1 VVFVDTMLRLR
12 HAYLGGGQW
21 AENIDVATI
30 GGVIVAVAP
39 RGSLDDAIGPRTTTV
54 DTGNT
59 YAYPGFVDS
68 HTHTKRAALIGTTF
82 LDCGAGAVSS
92 LEEILT
98 NVRRRSDSLPVGE
111 WLQGDNLNPS
121 YLPEGRFPDRYE
133 LDAAG
138 GGRPIILRGSGRHVV
153 AASSS
158 ALVAAGIDA
167 GTPDPAGGRIER
179 DDNDEPTGI
188 LHERAKLRL
197 DVTQPNTVVPK
208 VSANVRLNGLR
219 TTLRRFHG
227 YGTTTIHEIPRN
239 PDELGDYLR
248 LRAEGDLSMRV
259 VFYIRGWEAA
269 TRLEYLTGLGL
280 RSDFGDDWLRIGGVK
295 FSIDGSAS
303 FRNAAVVK
311 EYPDTD
317 GNHGLIRIE
326 QPALT
331 EHVKQCHQAGLRVA
345 VHAIGDRALD
355 IALGAYEAASA
366 ECPPDSARGPDRI
379 EHAFVAPGRERLER
393 MARLGLTLS
402 QQPGFIESA
411 ARGYAQ
417 IFDDPVLADWL
428 PVASALSA
436 GVDVILNSDYP
447 NAPANPFTTLR
458 CAVTR
463 TSSDGQIAGVA
474 EAVDIQTAFAL
485 MTVAPAQVSGMTG
498 RIGAIAEGRL
508 ADLFVTD
515 EQFFDTPPDELEGTH
530 VRSTFVGGELVHE
543 STG

>member
-12 HAYLGGGQW
+12 HAYLGRGEW

-30 GGVIVAVAP
+30 GGSIVAIAP
-39 RGSLDDAIGPRTTTV
+39 KGSLDHAIGPRTATV

-59 YAYPGFVDS
+59 HAYPGFVDS

-82 LDCGAGAVSS
+82 LDCGVDAVSS
-92 LEEILT
+92 LAEILN
-98 NVRRRSDSLPVGE
+98 NVGRRSAELPPGE

-121 YLPEGRFPDRYE
+121 YLPEGRFPDRHE
-133 LDAAG
+133 LDSAG

-158 ALVAAGIDA
+158 ALELAGIDS
-167 GTPDPAGGRIER
+167 GTPDLPGGRIER
-179 DDNDEPTGI
+179 DADNVPTGI

-197 DVTQPNTVVPK
+197 DVTQPDTVVPK
-208 VSANVRLNGLR
+208 VSAHIRVDGLR
-219 TTLRRFHG
+219 STLHRFHG

-239 PDELGDYLR
+239 PDELSDYLR
-248 LRAEGDLSMRV
+248 LRADGGLSMRV

-280 RSDFGDDWLRIGGVK
+280 RSDFGDDRLRIGGVK

-311 EYPDTD
+311 EYPHTD
-317 GNHGLIRIE
+317 GEHGLIRIE

-331 EHVKQCHQAGLRVA
+331 EHVKHCHQAGLRVA

-355 IALGAYEAASA
+355 IALGAYEAAAA
-366 ECPPDSARGPDRI
+366 ELPADPVRGPDRI

-428 PVASALSA
+428 PVASAMSA

-463 TSSDGQIAGVA
+463 SSSDGQIAGVD
-474 EAVDIQTAFAL
+474 EAVDMPTAFAL
-485 MTVAPAQVSGMTG
+485 MTTAPARVSGMAG

-515 EQFFDTPPDELEGTH
+515 DQFLATPPDELEGTH
-530 VRSTFVGGELVHE
+530 VRRTFVGGELVYE
-543 STG
+543 SSA

>member
-1 VVFVDTMLRLR
+1 MVFVDSILRLR
-12 HAYLGGGQW
+12 HAYLGAGEW

-30 GGVIVAVAP
+30 GGTVVAVAP
-39 RGSLDDAIGPRTTTV
+39 AGSLHDAIGPDTAKV

-68 HTHTKRAALIGTTF
+68 HTHTKRAALIGNTF

-92 LEEILT
+92 LTEILDL
-98 NVRRRSDSLPVGE
+98 VAKRSAELPPGE

-121 YLPEGRFPDRYE
+121 YLREGRFPDRYE

-138 GGRPIILRGSGRHVV
+138 SGRPIILRGSGRHVV
-153 AASSS
+153 IASSS
-158 ALVAAGIDA
+158 ALAAAGIDA
-167 GTPDPAGGRIER
+167 GTHDPPGGRIER
-179 DDNDEPTGI
+179 DEHGQPTGV

-197 DVTQPNTVVPK
+197 DVTQPNTVVPN
-208 VSANVRLNGLR
+208 VSVDIRLEGLR

-227 YGTTTIHEIPRN
+227 HGTTTIHEIPRN
-239 PDELGDYLR
+239 PDELSDYLR
-248 LRAEGDLSMRV
+248 LRAAGDLSMRV
-259 VFYIRGWEAA
+259 VFYVRGWEAA

-280 RSDFGDDWLRIGGVK
+280 RSDFGDDRLRIGGVK

-303 FRNAAVVK
+303 FRNAAVNK

-317 GNHGLIRIE
+317 GDLGLVRIE
-326 QPALT
+326 QPELT
-331 EHVKQCHQAGLRVA
+331 DHIIASHRGGLRVA

-366 ECPPDSARGPDRI
+366 NDAADAARGPDRI

-411 ARGYAQ
+411 ARGYAR
-417 IFDDPVLADWL
+417 IFDDPFLADWM
-428 PVASALSA
+428 PVASAISA
-436 GVDVILNSDYP
+436 GVDVILNSDFP

-458 CAVTR
+458 CAITR
-463 TSSDGQIAGVA
+463 ASSDGQTAGAA
-474 EAVDIQTAFAL
+474 EAVDIRTAFAL
-485 MTVAPAQVSGMTG
+485 MTAAPDRVSGMSG
-498 RIGAIAEGRL
+498 RIGAIAVGRL
-508 ADLFVTD
+508 ADLFVSD
-515 EQFFDTPPDELEGTH
+515 EQFFETPPEELEGTR
-530 VRSTFVGGELVHE
+530 VRQTFVAGEPVYE
-543 STG
+543 SNA

>member
-1 VVFVDTMLRLR
+1 MLRLR
-12 HAYLGGGQW
+12 HAYLGDGEW
-21 AENIDVATI
+21 AENVDVGTI
-30 GGVIVAVAP
+30 AGTIVAVAP
-39 RGSLDDAIGPRTTTV
+39 AGSLDDAIGPRTTTI

-68 HTHTKRAALIGTTF
+68 HTHTKRAALIGSTF

-92 LEEILT
+92 LAEILD
-98 NVRRRSDSLPVGE
+98 NVSSRSAQLRPGE

-121 YLPEGRFPDRYE
+121 YLPEGRFPTRQE

-153 AASSS
+153 IASSS
-158 ALVAAGIDA
+158 ALAAAGIDA
-167 GTPDPAGGRIER
+167 MTPDPPGGRVER
-179 DDNDEPTGI
+179 DADGEPTGV

-208 VSANVRLNGLR
+208 VSADVRLQGLR
-219 TTLRRFHG
+219 STLRRFHG

-248 LRAEGDLSMRV
+248 LRADGGLSMRV

-280 RSDFGDDWLRIGGVK
+280 RSDFGDDRLRIGGVK

-311 EYPDTD
+311 EYPESGGD
-317 GNHGLIRIE
+317 HGLVRIE

-331 EHVKQCHQAGLRVA
+331 DHIKQCHEAGLRVA

-355 IALGAYEAASA
+355 IALGAYEAAAA
-366 ECPPDSARGPDRI
+366 EHPADPLRGPDRI
-379 EHAFVAPGRERLER
+379 EHAFVAPGYDRLAR

-428 PVASALSA
+428 PVASAIAA

-463 TSSDGQIAGVA
+463 CSSDGQIAGLD
-474 EAVDIQTAFAL
+474 EAVAVQTAFAL
-485 MTVAPAQVSGMTG
+485 MTAAPGRVSGMPG
-498 RIGAIAEGRL
+498 RIGAIGVGRL

-515 EQFFDTPPDELEGTH
+515 EQFFSTPPDELEATQ
-530 VRSTFVGGELVHE
+530 VRQTFVGGELVHE
-543 STG
+543 AVA

>member
-1 VVFVDTMLRLR
+1 MVFVDTMLRLR
-12 HAYLGGGQW
+12 HAYLGAGEW

-30 GGVIVAVAP
+30 GGSTVAIAP
-39 RGSLDDAIGPRTTTV
+39 RGSLNDAIGPRTTTV

-92 LEEILT
+92 LTEILA
-98 NVRRRSDSLPVGE
+98 NVSRRSSELRDGE

-121 YLPEGRFPDRYE
+121 YLLEGRFPNRYE

-138 GGRPIILRGSGRHVV
+138 GGRPVILRGSGRHVV

-158 ALVAAGIDA
+158 ALAAAGIDSS
-167 GTPDPAGGRIER
+167 TLDPPGGRIER
-179 DDNDEPTGI
+179 DADEVPTGI

-208 VSANVRLNGLR
+208 VSVEIRLDGLR
-219 TTLRRFHG
+219 STLRRFHG
-227 YGTTTIHEIPRN
+227 YGTTMIHEIPRN
-239 PDELGDYLR
+239 PDELSDYLQ
-248 LRAEGDLSMRV
+248 LRAAGELSMRV

-280 RSDFGDDWLRIGGVK
+280 RSDFGDDKLRIGGVK

-311 EYPDTD
+311 EYPFSGGD
-317 GNHGLIRIE
+317 HGLVRIE
-326 QPALT
+326 EAALA
-331 EHVKQCHQAGLRVA
+331 EHVAECRRAGLRVA

-366 ECPPDSARGPDRI
+366 EYPADPVRGPDRI

-428 PVASALSA
+428 PVASAISA
-436 GVDVILNSDYP
+436 GVEVILNSDYP

-463 TSSDGQIAGVA
+463 ASSDGQIAGVG
-474 EAVDIQTAFAL
+474 EAVDIQTAFGL
-485 MTVAPAQVSGMTG
+485 MTTATARVSGLAG
-498 RIGAIAEGRL
+498 RIGAIAEGHL
-508 ADLFVTD
+508 ADIFVTD
-515 EQFFDTPPDELEGTH
+515 QQFFDTPPDELEGTN
-530 VRSTFVGGELVHE
+530 VRRTIVGGEVVHE
-543 STG
+543 STA